1 MLGLKEAIGI
11 FCAVVLIG
19 TAFMPDRWLER
30 PAAFGT
36 AAGAAIGLIT
46 ALVW

>member
-1 MLGLKEAIGI
+1 MLGLKDWVGVI
-11 FCAVVLIG
+11 CAVVLIG

-46 ALVW
+46 ALAW